1 MNDNTK
7 GIIAVSLGSIL
18 LGSIGIFVRYAG
30 DAIEP
35 MTQSFGRIFV
45 AFILITL
52 YNFVRYKG
60 SIDIFKIKQKDIGLF
75 ALNALVGFS
84 VMASAFTLSALNTS
98 LTNTYF
104 LLYTAPIW
112 VVIISYI
119 FLKEKVQKTVAT
131 AIAISM
137 VGLLLLFNPTDL
149 HTNLLGNFFGL
160 VTGVAFASYFV
171 ITGFL
176 AKTYKSPTIT
186 FWTQLIGALGI
197 FPLIFLFDSEFIFQH
212 SLSEW
217 LPVIGAGAIVF
228 GGYALLNYGLTK
240 IKASIGS
247 ILSLFEPLSSIVYG
261 FVFFTEIPGGNTM
274 LGSAIVLGSIAYL
287 TLQEKKKG

>member
-1 MNDNTK
+1 MNDKMK
-7 GIIAVSLGSIL
+7 GIVAVSVGSIF

-30 DAIEP
+30 DAIQP

-45 AFILITL
+45 AFIFITL
-52 YNFVRYKG
+52 YNFFRYKG
-60 SIDIFKIKQKDIGLF
+60 STDIFKIKQKDLSLF

-112 VVIISYI
+112 VVIMSYV
-119 FLKEKVQKTVAT
+119 FLKEKVQRSVAI

-137 VGLLLLFNPTDL
+137 IGLILLFNPSDL
-149 HTNLLGNFFGL
+149 NANLFGNFFGL
-160 VTGVAFASYFV
+160 VTGIAFAVYFV

-176 AKTYKSPTIT
+176 SKKYKSPTIT
-186 FWTQLIGALGI
+186 FWTQLIGSMGI
-197 FPLIFLFDSEFIFQH
+197 FPLIFLFDSEVVFFH
-212 SLSEW
+212 SLAEW
-217 LPVIGAGAIVF
+217 LPVIGAGAVVF
-228 GGYALLNYGLTK
+228 AGYALLNYGLGK
-240 IKASIGS
+240 IKASVGS
-247 ILSLFEPLSSIVYG
+247 ILSLFEPLSSIVFG
-261 FVFFTEIPGGNTM
+261 FLFFTEIPGGNTL

-287 TLQEKKKG
+287 TLQEKKDK

>member
-1 MNDNTK
+1 MNDKMK
-7 GIIAVSLGSIL
+7 GIVAVSVGSIL

-45 AFILITL
+45 AFIFITL
-52 YNFVRYKG
+52 YNFFRYKG
-60 SIDIFKIKQKDIGLF
+60 STDIFKIKQKDLGLF

-112 VVIISYI
+112 VVIMSYV
-119 FLKEKVQKTVAT
+119 FLKEKVQRSVAI

-137 VGLLLLFNPTDL
+137 IGLILLFNPSDL
-149 HTNLLGNFFGL
+149 NANLFGNFFGL
-160 VTGVAFASYFV
+160 VTGIAFATYFV

-176 AKTYKSPTIT
+176 SKKYKSPTIT
-186 FWTQLIGALGI
+186 FWTQLIGSVGI
-197 FPLIFLFDSEFIFQH
+197 FPLIFLFDSEVVFFH
-212 SLSEW
+212 SLAEW
-217 LPVIGAGAIVF
+217 LPVIGAGAVVF
-228 GGYALLNYGLTK
+228 AGYALLNYGLGK
-240 IKASIGS
+240 IKASVGS
-247 ILSLFEPLSSIVYG
+247 ILSLFEPLSSIVFG
-261 FVFFTEIPGGNTM
+261 FLFFTEIPGGNTL

-287 TLQEKKKG
+287 TLQEKKD